1 MTRRRFGPALAIIW
15 LVLLSGPLAQEGHP
29 LVGTWRGTWGPSP
42 ADRHNVT
49 LVLQWDGKMITGV
62 IDPGPKGIRFEKV
75 TLEPGR
81 WVVRFEAAPKNES
94 PIVIEA
100 TIQDVTNRRRSL
112 VGTWVQGSMKGD
124 LKIFRD

>member
-1 MTRRRFGPALAIIW
+1 MTRRRFGSALAIIC

-29 LVGTWRGTWGPSP
+29 LVGTWRGTWGPGP

-62 IDPGPKGIRFEKV
+62 IDPGPNAIRFEKV

-81 WVVRFEAAPKNES
+81 WAVRFEAAPKNES